1 MARRAPAAR
10 KVRRLDRNVPERSKK
25 GITELELK
33 LDKKMERARKLMDD
47 TASVQ
52 PRGQFIKSKAEEK
65 EQAMNEEEDLEE
77 LTDGE
82 LEEVEKRFEGIK
94 RKLRGVKNFVS
105 DQYKKDHPLETPKL
119 TEGGAKVLAEAE
131 SKVDDKKR
139 LESREQQ
146 SMYKSNKVPK
156 KVRPESP
163 NSENDYQTQLDK
175 PIQWKA
181 LEEKT
186 RKVKKTLTQ
195 QGARK
200 QKPRKGDTEN
210 PMTSTTDLPKTHN
223 NLAYGMTSP
232 ENKQDTDLRSK
243 VKLPRR
249 GSLPK
254 DGQKSPLKLTPQQ
267 TKQMSDKLVHAMF
280 HDKPEFKRL
289 VREPDKEKP
298 EPDVATREPPKKEI
312 PEEYPEWKKRVMRGD
327 PNSRYWRDLAS
338 SRPLAWES
346 WLQKYNE
353 SKRDKR
359 IATRLN
365 EMRAVTEG
373 KVKPP
378 TPKHLVKPAWKAWLE
393 KEVKDGKFT
402 GSWYSDTPNSMEQVT
417 PKNQD
422 VPQHDGKRTFGRGR
436 GTGYTATMSPKEFL
450 NLTPN
455 NNPHRR
461 QGNISKNPKDFYG
474 TKDQSDKEKLRLHNP
489 KRTTMGKPTL
499 WVDHKTGKIMSH
511 EGRHRARA
519 IHDHAPNTAIPV
531 DVVGNDKHESVRHIM
546 PKDLK
551 GQRRSPDHH
560 KRGEYDEKDLKDMED
575 DKKWAKEYKKRR
587 KEQSEKNR
595 QRNRITSGIEALKS
609 WEIWL
614 EKKKDQGQGDA
625 RYGNPHETGMEDTH
639 KLQTTR
645 DDFSLEN
652 HDEDEKDK
660 DNKPYKER
668 EREER
673 YE

>member
-1 MARRAPAAR
+1 MVRKAPAAR
-10 KVRRLDRNVPERSKK
+10 KVRRLDRRTPERSKK
-25 GITELELK
+25 TLKELNLK
-33 LDKKMERARKLMDD
+33 LDNQMVRAKKLMED

-52 PRGQFIKSKAEEK
+52 PRGQFIKSTNALGKLLSQMGKRPKKQKDIIYDEEKKSEEVDCPHCAGKGKMSMSMGLSHGNIPCRNCGGKGKGTEFKYTDTEGNMKDIKRSEEK
-65 EQAMNEEEDLEE
+65 EQAMDQEEDLEE

-94 RKLRGVKNFVS
+94 RKLRGVKNFVNE
-105 DQYKKDHPLETPKL
+105 QYEKDHPLETPKL
-119 TEGGAKVLAEAE
+119 TDGGAEVLAEAE

-163 NSENDYQTQLDK
+163 NIENDYQTQLDK

-186 RKVKKTLTQ
+186 RKVKKTINQ
-195 QGARK
+195 QAARK
-200 QKPRKGDTEN
+200 QKPRKDNTEN
-210 PMTSTTDLPKTHN
+210 PMTSTTNLPKTHN
-223 NLAYGMTSP
+223 NLAYGMTEP
-232 ENKQDTDLRSK
+232 ENKEDTDLRRK

-267 TKQMSDKLVHAMF
+267 TKQMSDKLTHAMF

-289 VREPDKEKP
+289 VAEPDGEKP
-298 EPDVATREPPKKEI
+298 EPDVATKEPPKKEI
-312 PEEYPEWKKRVMRGD
+312 PEEYPVWKKRVMRGD

-346 WLQKYNE
+346 WLQKNKE
-353 SKRDKR
+353 SERDKR

-378 TPKHLVKPAWKAWLE
+378 TPKHLVKPSWKAWLE
-393 KEVKDGKFT
+393 
-402 GSWYSDTPNSMEQVT
+402 
-417 PKNQD
+417 
-422 VPQHDGKRTFGRGR
+422 
-436 GTGYTATMSPKEFL
+436 
-450 NLTPN
+450 
-455 NNPHRR
+455 
-461 QGNISKNPKDFYG
+461 
-474 TKDQSDKEKLRLHNP
+474 
-489 KRTTMGKPTL
+489 
-499 WVDHKTGKIMSH
+499 
-511 EGRHRARA
+511 
-519 IHDHAPNTAIPV
+519 
-531 DVVGNDKHESVRHIM
+531 
-546 PKDLK
+546 
-551 GQRRSPDHH
+551 
-560 KRGEYDEKDLKDMED
+560 
-575 DKKWAKEYKKRR
+575 
-587 KEQSEKNR
+587 
-595 QRNRITSGIEALKS
+595 
-609 WEIWL
+609 
-614 EKKKDQGQGDA
+614 KDQGQGDA
-625 RYGNPHETGMEDTH
+625 RYGNPHETGMDDAH

-652 HDEDEKDK
+652 HDEDKKDE